1 VPLFH
6 EIVEGDRLVQL
17 YIKSV
22 LENGDQQSK
31 AALMRSVRD
40 VNLPIDSVKVAMS
53 FMKAVYLKYS
63 NERKPLDI
71 TKLLTFYL
79 DDLQPLL

>member
-71 TKLLTFYL
+71 TRLLTFYL

>member
-6 EIVEGDRLVQL
+6 EIVEGDRLVQF

-71 TKLLTFYL
+71 TRLLTFYL